1 MPEEATFWFFIA
13 CIILG
18 AILIFNW
25 LVPGV
30 KIAAVGVFPFV
41 LGIVGVYIQH
51 RNRQRQERTKKEN
64 ND

>member
-1 MPEEATFWFFIA
+1 MADEATFWFFIA

-30 KIAAVGVFPFV
+30 KIAASGVIPFV
-41 LGIVGVYIQH
+41 AGIAGVHFLH
-51 RNRQRQERTKKEN
+51 RKRKRQERSEKEN
-64 ND
+64 NV